1 MSCKRV
7 AVLIVA
13 FVGLMGSP
21 SVLAA
26 AAAAPTLWGGT
37 IVGAD
42 SRPLQAEVVAYA
54 RPAGLGLDEGSAPL
68 REIARTRT
76 DGSGRYLLRSL
87 HTETVQAAE
96 DQNGWTNVMVAA
108 FGDDGSFNLAFDS
121 LAWAPADGFHAQTAD
136 DPAKG
141 RWVTTPAERLAAE
154 QGGIRALSAD
164 AAEDPAEVAKEHPTV
179 MVLSDRGDRPISAQS
194 SAPWPDKPA
203 DRNCMTVL
211 KSEEIGNGIDTKVGE
226 THLDRDWTGYFEYT
240 TSRHSSFQ
248 VGVRQGGQGW
258 SAGGSTSSLQN
269 STAINGTDPHLPAQN
284 MWNFAADLRYGHYT
298 WRCYGAGARWYDA
311 ESIQPFTWKGGITP
325 SAGGSEPACDPKHTS
340 NVGFNGKYERHEKQ
354 STTYEGGISVAGFV
368 GSVTTAI
375 GTGVQTVWFNGA
387 PRNRQLCGERADIA
401 GVRPTRIR
409 SLP

>member
-1 MSCKRV
+1 MSSKRV

-26 AAAAPTLWGGT
+26 VPAAPTLWDGT

-42 SRPLQAEVVAYA
+42 SQPLQAEVVAYA
-54 RPAGLGLDEGSAPL
+54 RPAGLGLNEGSAPL

-76 DGSGRYLLRSL
+76 DGSGRYVLRSL
-87 HTETVQAAE
+87 HNESLRAAE

-121 LAWAPADGFHAQTAD
+121 LAWAPAGGFHAQGAD

-154 QGGIRALSAD
+154 QGGIQALSAD
-164 AAEDPAEVAKEHPTV
+164 AAEDPTEVANEHPLK
-179 MVLSDRGDRPISAQS
+179 MVLSDRGDRHFSAQGS
-194 SAPWPDKPA
+194 PPWPDKPA

-226 THLDRDWTGYFEYT
+226 THLDRDWTGSFEYSN
-240 TSRHSSFQ
+240 SRSTSFQ
-248 VGVRQGGQGW
+248 VGVRRAGQGW
-258 SAGGSTSSLQN
+258 SVGGSTSSLQN
-269 STAINGTDPHLPAQN
+269 SKSITGASPQLPPQH

-311 ESIQPFTWKGGITP
+311 ESIQPFTWKGGIHQ
-325 SAGGSEPACDPKHTS
+325 SEGGPEPVCDPTHTS
-340 NVGFNGKYERHEKQ
+340 PIPPGGHHDRRNME
-354 STTYEGGISVAGFV
+354 SATYDGGVSVAGFI
-368 GSVTTAI
+368 GSVTTTIA
-375 GTGVQTVWFNGA
+375 TGVTTTWNNNSA
-387 PRNRQLCGERADIA
+387 RERLLCGDRQDLTSTK
-401 GVRPTRIR
+401 PNRIR

>member
-1 MSCKRV
+1 MSSKRV

-13 FVGLMGSP
+13 FVGVMGSP

-26 AAAAPTLWGGT
+26 VPAAPTLWDGT

-42 SRPLQAEVVAYA
+42 SQPLQAEVVAYA
-54 RPAGLGLDEGSAPL
+54 RPAGLGLNEGSAPL

-76 DGSGRYLLRSL
+76 DGSGRYVLRSL
-87 HTETVQAAE
+87 HNESLRAAE

-121 LAWAPADGFHAQTAD
+121 LAWAPAGGFHAQGAD

-154 QGGIRALSAD
+154 QGGIQALSAD
-164 AAEDPAEVAKEHPTV
+164 AAEDPTEVANEHPLK
-179 MVLSDRGDRPISAQS
+179 MVLSDRGERHFSAQGS
-194 SAPWPDKPA
+194 PPWPDKPA

-240 TSRHSSFQ
+240 TSRLSSFQ
-248 VGVRQGGQGW
+248 VGVRQAGAQW
-258 SAGGSTSSLQN
+258 SVGGSTSSLQN
-269 STAINGTDPHLPAQN
+269 STATSRTDPHLPAQN
-284 MWNFAADLRYGHYT
+284 MWNFAADLRYGRYT

-325 SAGGSEPACDPKHTS
+325 SVGGPEPGCDPNHTS
-340 NVGFNGKYERHEKQ
+340 TVAFRGSYVRKVKQ
-354 STTYEGGISVAGFV
+354 STSYEGGISVAGFI

-375 GTGVQTVWFNGA
+375 GTGVQTIWYNDS

-401 GVRPTRIR
+401 STTPNRIR